1 MTIGNDGGGVVRRL
15 PQKRRRISFRQ
26 WPISV
31 VLLGVAVAL
40 ILVATDHFRRGSVV
54 LAASVV
60 FATFLRLLLTDDE
73 AGWLV
78 VRSKRID
85 VLVLGALGLGL
96 AIFCFWVPAPN

>member
-1 MTIGNDGGGVVRRL
+1 MTVGNDGAGVVRQL
-15 PQKRRRISFRQ
+15 PRRRKRLSFRQ

-31 VLLGVAVAL
+31 VLLGVLVAL

-60 FATFLRLLLTDDE
+60 LATFLRLLLSNEE

-78 VRSKRID
+78 VRSKKTD
-85 VLVLGALGLGL
+85 LLVLGALGIGL

>member
-1 MTIGNDGGGVVRRL
+1 MSANGEGGGVVRRL
-15 PQKRRRISFRQ
+15 PQRRRRLNLRQ
-26 WPISV
+26 WPITI
-31 VLLGVAVAL
+31 VLIGVAIAL

-60 FATFLRLLLTDDE
+60 LATFLRLLLSTEE

-78 VRSKRID
+78 VRSKKTD
-85 VLVLGALGLGL
+85 VLVLGALSIGL

>member
-1 MTIGNDGGGVVRRL
+1 MTAGNDGSGVVRQL
-15 PQKRRRISFRQ
+15 PKRRKRLSFRQ

-31 VLLGVAVAL
+31 VLLGVALAL

-60 FATFLRLLLTDDE
+60 LATFLRLLLTNDE
-73 AGWLV
+73 AGWVV
-78 VRSKRID
+78 VRSKKTD
-85 VLVLGALGLGL
+85 VLVLGALGIGL